1 MLPSPKWADAA
12 YRISDLTRDELLPQF
27 VVLEG
32 PTLRGYVLDNNKQNE
47 VDPEESPKLVSELI
61 LQTDDQAGVHLLSQY
76 HPSYYRPIELRPA

>member
-61 LQTDDQAGVHLLSQY
+61 PQTKGPGRSPLTISIPPELLSTD
-76 HPSYYRPIELRPA
+76 